1 MASQVDTAITEK
13 NDGTQDDNKAVM
25 IQEEGKGEEESKDFG
40 LSGARLLNN
49 DMAVQTTLG
58 LR

>member
-1 MASQVDTAITEK
+1 MVE
-13 NDGTQDDNKAVM
+13 
-25 IQEEGKGEEESKDFG
+25 EEGKGEEESKDFG